1 MTFEIENL
9 LEIDMVLAD
18 ENPSSKKKLLQDL
31 SEKAAQKTGIDK
43 RKIFEVLLQR
53 ERLGSTGVGDG
64 IAIPHG
70 CLPELDNMF
79 AIFARLRKPVEYES
93 LDNQPV
99 DIVFMLLA
107 PEIDGAD
114 HLKALSRV
122 ARVLRNE
129 KLVNDIRNLT
139 DPDAIYALLTQLPA
153 QDAA

>member
-1 MTFEIENL
+1 MAFEIENL
-9 LEIDMVLAD
+9 LDIEMVLAD
-18 ENPSSKKKLLQDL
+18 ENPSSKKQLLQDL
-31 SEKAAQKTGIDK
+31 AEKAAQKTGVDK
-43 RKIFEVLLQR
+43 RKIFDVLLQR
-53 ERLGSTGVGDG
+53 ERLGSTGVGEG

-70 CLPELDNMF
+70 CLSELDDMF
-79 AIFARLRKPVEYES
+79 AIFTRLRKPVEYEA

-99 DIVFMLLA
+99 DIIFLLLA

-129 KLVNDIRNLT
+129 KLVNNIRNLT
-139 DPDAIYALLTQLPA
+139 DPDAIYALLTQVPA